1 MGKLLILLG
10 AIAGIASFFLPLIH
24 WEHKD
29 PKVKLSVSGFKYVSG
44 VSATRDLFETEATLT
59 PAQEKQL
66 LDDANEGL
74 TKARG
79 GVYLIYAPVALLL
92 LVALLSM
99 AMGLGRGKGILA
111 LLAGGAA
118 LLFWSILNKALTE
131 KSDGLLSA
139 GLGMTLILAVAGGGI
154 LGGLF
159 ALVKPDR
166 KPAPS
171 AA

>member
-1 MGKLLILLG
+1 MGKLLVLLG
-10 AIAGIASFFLPLIH
+10 AIAGIASFFLPLLH

-29 PKVKLSVSGFKYVSG
+29 PKVKLSVSGFKYVAG
-44 VSATRDLFETEATLT
+44 VSATRDLFETDATLS
-59 PAQEKQL
+59 PEQEKQL

-79 GVYLIYAPVALLL
+79 GVYMIYAPVALLIL
-92 LVALLSM
+92 IALFSMVA
-99 AMGLGRGKGILA
+99 GLGRGKGILA

-118 LLFWSILNKALTE
+118 LLFWSVLNSALKE
-131 KSDGLLSA
+131 KGDGLLSA

-154 LGGLF
+154 LGGLV

-166 KPAPS
+166 KAAPPA
-171 AA
+171 A